1 MSRLT
6 LRVTSSIRCSLQRY
20 MPEYGWNATA
30 GLLHLVQGWL
40 VTVFILLYSSMS
52 CGAKLAK
59 LSDRTV
65 ANVVLTGYL
74 LIHLLSILFP
84 LQGGPA

>member
-20 MPEYGWNATA
+20 MPEYGWNTTA

-40 VTVFILLYSSMS
+40 AIVWLEYDRGVVAFGAGVVGDDFHLTLSIDELLYK
-52 CGAKLAK
+52 A
-59 LSDRTV
+59 
-65 ANVVLTGYL
+65 
-74 LIHLLSILFP
+74 
-84 LQGGPA
+84 